1 MNIWE
6 ILGIDRTTDLK
17 EIKRAYA
24 HRAKQWHP
32 EEYPEEFQRLQN
44 AYKWAKA
51 YAQSG
56 KSNTFSEQKIEEKI
70 TEEEKSEEKKT
81 EEEKTKEERTGE
93 TETEEEK
100 TGEKETKE
108 EKTEEEITE
117 EQKTEEEKIEQ
128 EEIRWE
134 NELSQF
140 MDYDYSSVE
149 EVEKRHKQQAQFWK
163 DITYM
168 IMNPWIRNNSKQWED
183 YFNLAEIRE
192 LFEEERFRFAFV
204 KRICQEGSVNWH
216 RRQIRFFDEF
226 LKQFEGS
233 SPEKATASKEWIKLR
248 KKASRSRKL
257 LVSPCVTAEEKR
269 IYQTKTLSVEDM
281 QKRETINT
289 LRWAYLG
296 ATKVRKSRFVWKR
309 VIVSF
314 ITAMLIIAGITA
326 GVLWRVLIY
335 RSYDKELKDLREEY
349 EQGQPVDEDQ
359 LQTEFDELMREYE
372 KYMKDGQE

>member
-24 HRAKQWHP
+24 RRAKQWHP
-32 EEYPEEFQRLQN
+32 EEHPEEFQRLQN
-44 AYKWAKA
+44 AYRWAMA
-51 YAQSG
+51 YARSG
-56 KSNTFSEQKIEEKI
+56 KSNTFPEQKIEEKI
-70 TEEEKSEEKKT
+70 TEEEKSEEKII
-81 EEEKTKEERTGE
+81 
-93 TETEEEK
+93 EEEK

-108 EKTEEEITE
+108 EKIEERKTEEEKTEEERTE
-117 EQKTEEEKIEQ
+117 EQKTEEENTEQ
-128 EEIRWE
+128 EENSWE
-134 NELSQF
+134 NAIFQP

-168 IMNPWIRNNSKQWED
+168 IMNPWIRNDSTQWED
-183 YFNLAEIRE
+183 YFNLPKIRE

-204 KRICQEGSVNWH
+204 KRICQEGFVNWH

-226 LKQFEGS
+226 LKQFEEF

-248 KKASRSRKL
+248 RKASKSRKL
-257 LVSPCVTAEEKR
+257 LTSPCVTAEEKR
-269 IYQTKTLSVEDM
+269 IYQSKTLSVEDM

-309 VIVSF
+309 VIVTF
-314 ITAMLIIAGITA
+314 ITVMLIIAGVTA
-326 GVLWRVLIY
+326 GVLWRVFFY
-335 RSYDKELKDLREEY
+335 RSYDKELKNLRKEY
-349 EQGQPVDEDQ
+349 EQSQPVDENR

-372 KYMKDGQE
+372 KYMKDGQ

>member
-6 ILGIDRTTDLK
+6 ILGIERTTDLK

-24 HRAKQWHP
+24 RRAKQWHP

-56 KSNTFSEQKIEEKI
+56 RSNTFSEQKIEE
-70 TEEEKSEEKKT
+70 EKTEEKKT
-81 EEEKTKEERTGE
+81 EEEEA
-93 TETEEEK
+93 EEK
-100 TGEKETKE
+100 NTK
-108 EKTEEEITE
+108 
-117 EQKTEEEKIEQ
+117 Q
-128 EEIRWE
+128 EENSWE
-134 NELSQF
+134 NAIFQP
-140 MDYDYSSVE
+140 MDFDYSSVE
-149 EVEKRHKQQAQFWK
+149 KAERRQKKQEQFWK

-183 YFNLAEIRE
+183 YFNLAEIQE

-204 KRICQEGSVNWH
+204 KRICQEGTVNWH

-257 LVSPCVTAEEKR
+257 LNSPCITAEEKR
-269 IYQTKTLSVEDM
+269 IYREKTLSIEDM

-309 VIVSF
+309 VIVTF
-314 ITAMLIIAGITA
+314 ITIILIIAGITA

-335 RSYDKELKDLREEY
+335 RSYDKELKELREEY
-349 EQGQPVDEDQ
+349 EQSQTVDEDQ
-359 LQTEFDELMREYE
+359 LQTEFEELMREYE
-372 KYMKDGQE
+372 KYMKDGE